1 MKVNKTA
8 RYARWILLA
17 LLLAWVT
24 YETIMHQVLGGGKS
38 PSIHALCP
46 YGAIESLYAILVS
59 GTLLQK
65 IYSGTFLLLGTT
77 VLIAILFRRSFCGLL
92 CPFGALQ
99 ELFARI
105 GLKIWKKRP
114 LVPARADRVLR
125 YLKYFMLFLTAFL
138 AWRLGRLWMSP
149 YDPYA
154 AYGHITTIGKTIAE
168 DPWSIVGFVLLGV
181 SLVGSFIYD
190 RFFCKYLCPA
200 GALYAII
207 GKISP
212 TKIVR
217 DKDVCINCN
226 LCSKAC
232 PVNIDV
238 AKTDR
243 VTTAEC
249 INCNECVAVCPK
261 KGALA
266 VKTGKK
272 AISPLVILILV
283 AALFFVPIWA
293 VQAAGAYE
301 VLPSA
306 VLKGETIAV
315 SEIKGYMNL
324 HEAALATGFSEDELR
339 TAMGLPDTLSAD
351 VKMNEI
357 SSLVPGFDF
366 DAAKEDAEVVLTG
379 RSEPESTTSAGSASS
394 GTIDVS
400 EIRGSMTIA
409 DAAVSLDLSLEAFYD
424 LFKIPQ
430 LVPGGTR
437 MKDIANVVPGYD
449 FHTVK
454 DSLK

>member
-1 MKVNKTA
+1 MKANKTA
-8 RYARWILLA
+8 RYARWIILA
-17 LLLAWVT
+17 LLIALVT

-38 PSIHALCP
+38 PSVHALCP

-77 VLIAILFRRSFCGLL
+77 VLITILFRRSFCGLL

-105 GLKIWKKRP
+105 GLKIWRKRP

-125 YLKYFMLFLTAFL
+125 FLKYFMLFLTAFL

-154 AYGHITTIGKTIAE
+154 AYGHITAIGKTIAE
-168 DPWSIVGFVLLGV
+168 DPWSIIGFILLGV
-181 SLVGSFIYD
+181 SLAGSFIYD

-212 TKIVR
+212 TRIVR

-238 AKTDR
+238 ARADR

-249 INCNECVAVCPK
+249 LNCNECVAVCPK

-283 AALFFVPIWA
+283 AALFFVPIWV

-301 VLPSA
+301 VLPGS

-315 SEIKGYMNL
+315 SEI
-324 HEAALATGFSEDELR
+324 
-339 TAMGLPDTLSAD
+339 
-351 VKMNEI
+351 
-357 SSLVPGFDF
+357 
-366 DAAKEDAEVVLTG
+366 
-379 RSEPESTTSAGSASS
+379 
-394 GTIDVS
+394 
-400 EIRGSMTIA
+400 RGSMTIA
-409 DAAVSLDLSLEAFYD
+409 DSAAFLSLSQEDFYE

-430 LVPGGTR
+430 TVPAGTR

-449 FHTVK
+449 FHAVK
-454 DSLK
+454 DSLN